1 MRNDPAYASASPV
14 DLVKRLVD
22 QSSILA
28 KQELALVQAEMG
40 QALDD
45 IKLAMGS
52 LVGAAVVGISGL
64 GILLLGF
71 VYLLSETM
79 DPWLAA
85 FIVAAVTLI
94 IAGLMYA
101 GAKKK
106 MDAANLKPT
115 RTIRTIEA
123 TPDAITPDTR
133 RTN

>member
-1 MRNDPAYASASPV
+1 MKPDYPV
-14 DLVKRLVD
+14 SSTNPIDLVKRLVN

-45 IKLAMGS
+45 IKIAMGS

-64 GILLLGF
+64 GILLLAF

-85 FIVAAVTLI
+85 FIVAGVTLV
-94 IAGLMYA
+94 IAWLMYA

-115 RTIRTIEA
+115 RTIRTVQD
-123 TPDAITPDTR
+123 TPDAVTPDMKG
-133 RTN
+133 N